1 MDRCLSLLPSLVF
14 ICRRSP
20 RRTDTARSL
29 DCLVAPDR
37 RRPRGSPRYR
47 YPHGLCSAK
56 RCKSRRLDMG
66 SPFLTTFY
74 DSYPLARTRNPY
86 ARTRGLACAA
96 RGRGPG
102 SRGPPPAPPLLS
114 PTLMHLNG
122 TQRESMPP
130 HGCRAQGVCTCL
142 LTAYSRM
149 KSVCAEWAP
158 RALHSV
164 QSKVIS
170 GNQCKYSATR
180 APHSVR
186 KVPISFHAA
195 CYAHT

>member
-1 MDRCLSLLPSLVF
+1 MSSVPEKDGHRAIIRLFSRSGSAVLAVRPAIVSLATTLPT
-14 ICRRSP
+14 R
-20 RRTDTARSL
+20 
-29 DCLVAPDR
+29 
-37 RRPRGSPRYR
+37 
-47 YPHGLCSAK
+47 LCSAK

-158 RALHSV
+158 RLSTPSNSAVVSTCMLGPRALHSV
-164 QSKVIS
+164 
-170 GNQCKYSATR
+170 
-180 APHSVR
+180 
-186 KVPISFHAA
+186 
-195 CYAHT
+195 

>member
-1 MDRCLSLLPSLVF
+1 MSSVPEKDGHRAIIRLFSRSGSAVLASRFAPLSLPT
-14 ICRRSP
+14 R
-20 RRTDTARSL
+20 
-29 DCLVAPDR
+29 
-37 RRPRGSPRYR
+37 
-47 YPHGLCSAK
+47 LCSAK
-56 RCKSRRLDMG
+56 RCKSSSSRHG
-66 SPFLTTFY
+66 FLTLICNYRFK
-74 DSYPLARTRNPY
+74 RFTRKNTQPVRY

-96 RGRGPG
+96 RGPG

>member
-1 MDRCLSLLPSLVF
+1 MSSVPEKDGHRAIIRLFS
-14 ICRRSP
+14 RSGSAVLAVRP
-20 RRTDTARSL
+20 AIVTHTAY
-29 DCLVAPDR
+29 V
-37 RRPRGSPRYR
+37 
-47 YPHGLCSAK
+47 PHK
-56 RCKSRRLDMG
+56 RCKSRRLDIG
-66 SPFLTTFY
+66 HGFAVPNNVLRFV
-74 DSYPLARTRNPY
+74 PARTRNPY